1 MQEFL
6 SNTPVQIR
14 IDLAK
19 KRGIIKIC
27 ISSLCSRATNWEFI
41 GFAELTIDS

>member
-19 KRGIIKIC
+19 MRGIIKIQ
-27 ISSLCSRATNWEFI
+27 ISPYRDRQINWNLAASRR
-41 GFAELTIDS
+41 

>member
-19 KRGIIKIC
+19 KRGIIKYKYPPNVTD
-27 ISSLCSRATNWEFI
+27 R
-41 GFAELTIDS
+41 